1 MRANGTATPSGPRSV
16 RKRSKAG
23 SSVQSTTDD
32 TMSAGCIAPQQKQT
46 LEEALA
52 TVVSWDS
59 LLGTKAEEEGFKA
72 ATLAFL
78 RYLLPSK
85 SQRSP
90 KESMNLPLFVRA
102 SQLCVMPPTQR
113 GCRDLS
119 LGSLP
124 SPSKAHALDS
134 SASPAIVL
142 QQQWLA
148 AKLKIAEA
156 EDQSWEGRLLRGDDL
171 LSRNI
176 TPAKD
181 LKQRGAQRAVSPD
194 RQATVRKL
202 HAARRL
208 DLEQPPAHKTE
219 AVETGTWPSEQPSS
233 KPPRQPLKPVATH
246 THRAGWGLAV
256 CLLAAALTLL
266 AVTQARRTVVAEGG
280 RLYQH
285 NPRSEQLNRVT
296 RQVPR
301 RGGPVGLGRTGW
313 IVPGL
318 GKRLGHRH
326 STHSTY
332 DTILHK
338 VISPDGPS
346 RAPLGGSRPA
356 QALRISTAYGPHA
369 QMSSLGW
376 QWPGSTYEIS
386 ARSRSGEILQNRH
399 EPAGP
404 PAGLA

>member
-1 MRANGTATPSGPRSV
+1 MHRGVHGGDGSERGRHGT
-16 RKRSKAG
+16 KRSTLGAEAKQG
-23 SSVQSTTDD
+23 RVSVQSTTED

-181 LKQRGAQRAVSPD
+181 LKQRGAQRAVSPCG
-194 RQATVRKL
+194 QARVCKSPVI
-202 HAARRL
+202 RRR
-208 DLEQPPAHKTE
+208 DVEQPPAHQTQAIE
-219 AVETGTWPSEQPSS
+219 VSTWPLQQPSS
-233 KPPRQPLKPVATH
+233 KPPRQLFKPVAAH
-246 THRAGWGLAV
+246 AHRAGWSQAV
-256 CLLAAALTLL
+256 CLLAAAILL
-266 AVTQARRTVVAEGG
+266 SAMAQARAPDAG
-280 RLYQH
+280 RLY
-285 NPRSEQLNRVT
+285 
-296 RQVPR
+296 
-301 RGGPVGLGRTGW
+301 
-313 IVPGL
+313 
-318 GKRLGHRH
+318 
-326 STHSTY
+326 
-332 DTILHK
+332 
-338 VISPDGPS
+338 
-346 RAPLGGSRPA
+346 APLLTAGDAAVLSA
-356 QALRISTAYGPHA
+356 QGVLRLCKEEKRCAAA
-369 QMSSLGW
+369 QEHLSHLTPTQRRKLGSLGGW
-376 QWPGSTYEIS
+376 DRYHFVGRRYRTDDEW
-386 ARSRSGEILQNRH
+386 GETTPS
-399 EPAGP
+399 PAGRRVWKSDAP
-404 PAGLA
+404 LNAVYLRY

>member
-1 MRANGTATPSGPRSV
+1 MLMRANGTATPSGPRSV

-46 LEEALA
+46 LEEALV

-78 RYLLPSK
+78 RYLFPSK

-102 SQLCVMPPTQR
+102 SQLCVTPPTKR

-124 SPSKAHALDS
+124 SPSKASAPNS

-171 LSRNI
+171 IARNI

-181 LKQRGAQRAVSPD
+181 LKQRGAQRAVSTD
-194 RQATVRKL
+194 RPATVRKL

-208 DLEQPPAHKTE
+208 ELEQPPAHKTQ
-219 AVETGTWPSEQPSS
+219 AVEPGTWPSEQPSS
-233 KPPRQPLKPVATH
+233 KPPWQPLKPVATH
-246 THRAGWGLAV
+246 TRRAGWGLAV
-256 CLLAAALTLL
+256 CLLAAALTLS

-280 RLYQH
+280 RLYGPLITAGDAAVLSAQGVL
-285 NPRSEQLNRVT
+285 RQCKEEKRCAAAQEQLSRLT
-296 RQVPR
+296 PSQR
-301 RGGPVGLGRTGW
+301 RKLG
-313 IVPGL
+313 
-318 GKRLGHRH
+318 
-326 STHSTY
+326 S
-332 DTILHK
+332 
-338 VISPDGPS
+338 
-346 RAPLGGSRPA
+346 LGGWDR
-356 QALRISTAYGPHA
+356 YHFVG
-369 QMSSLGW
+369 
-376 QWPGSTYEIS
+376 
-386 ARSRSGEILQNRH
+386 RSYRTDERSGETPGAPATGRRVRASH
-399 EPAGP
+399 EPLNAVYFRY
-404 PAGLA
+404 

>member
-1 MRANGTATPSGPRSV
+1 MHRGVHGGDGSERGRHGT
-16 RKRSKAG
+16 KRSTLGAEAKQG
-23 SSVQSTTDD
+23 RVSVQSTTED

-202 HAARRL
+202 HAARRQ

-233 KPPRQPLKPVATH
+233 KSPRQPLKPVATH
-246 THRAGWGLAV
+246 THRAGWGLTV
-256 CLLAAALTLL
+256 CLLAAALTLS
-266 AVTQARRTVVAEGG
+266 AVTRARRTVVAEGG
-280 RLYQH
+280 RLYGPLITTGDAAVLSAQGVLRLCKKETERCAAAREH
-285 NPRSEQLNRVT
+285 FFRLTPTQ
-296 RQVPR
+296 R
-301 RGGPVGLGRTGW
+301 RKL
-313 IVPGL
+313 
-318 GKRLGHRH
+318 
-326 STHSTY
+326 Y
-332 DTILHK
+332 
-338 VISPDGPS
+338 
-346 RAPLGGSRPA
+346 
-356 QALRISTAYGPHA
+356 Y
-369 QMSSLGW
+369 
-376 QWPGSTYEIS
+376 Y
-386 ARSRSGEILQNRH
+386 
-399 EPAGP
+399 
-404 PAGLA
+404 